1 MAVSAT
7 LAAEERMTVAII
19 GGLIG
24 ELLKSPRR
32 SFPAA
37 IRRQRQCQLAP
48 EVPDGC
54 REDVRLSVH
63 MPHQGQDRSSV
74 PRPYAIWSGGGDFEC
89 AEKSIENCNPGH
101 WAGDI
106 SLGGADSTRKTG
118 GRWVRRK
125 TGMWGLDHDC
135 TLVVHIYQPLQD
147 FQRNVQ
153 TIPEASVIRGLEM
166 ESNALL
172 MSQEDEYTDIH
183 YVEECCVSAITWAE
197 TMLGGGARISC

>member
-1 MAVSAT
+1 
-7 LAAEERMTVAII
+7 
-19 GGLIG
+19 
-24 ELLKSPRR
+24 
-32 SFPAA
+32 
-37 IRRQRQCQLAP
+37 
-48 EVPDGC
+48 
-54 REDVRLSVH
+54 
-63 MPHQGQDRSSV
+63 
-74 PRPYAIWSGGGDFEC
+74 
-89 AEKSIENCNPGH
+89 
-101 WAGDI
+101 
-106 SLGGADSTRKTG
+106 
-118 GRWVRRK
+118 
-125 TGMWGLDHDC
+125 MWGLDHDC